1 MRWLSCGPVGSWMAD
16 RRASSNTMIKLLI
29 QVTKDDDTLYL
40 SETPIRE
47 SRVDE
52 VILGIIGFINKH
64 RKMAQIE

>member
-1 MRWLSCGPVGSWMAD
+1 
-16 RRASSNTMIKLLI
+16 MIKLLI
-29 QVTKDDDTLYL
+29 QVTRDDDTLYL

-64 RKMAQIE
+64 RKMAQVE

>member
-1 MRWLSCGPVGSWMAD
+1 
-16 RRASSNTMIKLLI
+16 MIKLLI
-29 QVTKDDDTLYL
+29 QVTRDDDDTLYL

-64 RKMAQIE
+64 RKMAQVE

>member
-1 MRWLSCGPVGSWMAD
+1 
-16 RRASSNTMIKLLI
+16 MIKLLI

-64 RKMAQIE
+64 RKMAQVE

>member
-1 MRWLSCGPVGSWMAD
+1 
-16 RRASSNTMIKLLI
+16 MIKLLI

-52 VILGIIGFINKH
+52 VVLGVIGFINKH
-64 RKMAQIE
+64 RKMAQVD